1 VTDLGSDP
9 ALRAVV
15 KAARAWGISPSRFLG
30 AKHVV
35 THEYDAA
42 GRLVR
47 STETPEWTVEDREF
61 AFALVE
67 YEAGLCP
74 GCNQP
79 LDETSRADHQ
89 DAYRP
94 EEPIRCHYCTAQ
106 ALISE
111 SAQEQDRAVGLMYP
125 LRLDLDV
132 VEQNRQPVPPLPPEL
147 QS

>member
-1 VTDLGSDP
+1 MDLGDDP

-30 AKHVV
+30 AKHVT
-35 THEYDAA
+35 THKYLNGE
-42 GRLVR
+42 LVR
-47 STETPEWTVEDREF
+47 SEETPEWTVEDREL
-61 AFALVE
+61 AFALME

-79 LDETSRADHQ
+79 LDETSQADHQ

-106 ALISE
+106 ALVNE
-111 SAQEQDRAVGLMYP
+111 SAQDQERAAGLMYP
-125 LRLDLDV
+125 LKLDLDV
-132 VEQNRQPVPPLPPEL
+132 VELNRQPVPPLPPEL
-147 QS
+147 QQ